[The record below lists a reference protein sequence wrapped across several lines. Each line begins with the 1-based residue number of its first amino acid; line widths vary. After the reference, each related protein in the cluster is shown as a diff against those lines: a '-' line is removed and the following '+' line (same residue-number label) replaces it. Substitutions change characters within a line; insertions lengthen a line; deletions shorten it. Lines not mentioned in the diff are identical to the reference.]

1 MKHLEILQGLDFEEV
16 LNSLPGDYGKIRK
29 FRSRLDEPTRELFDS
44 IFLIGFREGLLLN
57 LTSEVGCDSCDSYE
71 REGYVRLGP
80 STLFRVP
87 ECYGHYNIEC
97 NLCPVGTQCMEGVEL
112 EYK

>member
-1 MKHLEILQGLDFEEV
+1 MKHLEALQNSNFEEV

-29 FRSRLDEPTRELFDS
+29 FRSGLDEPTRELFDS
-44 IFLIGFREGLLLN
+44 IFLIGFREALLLN
-57 LTSEVGCDSCDSYE
+57 LASGIGCGSCDSYE
-71 REGYVRLGP
+71 KEGYVRLGP
-80 STLFRVP
+80 STLFRAP

-97 NLCPVGTQCMEGVEL
+97 NLCPVRTQCMEGVEL